1 MQSSHFPEEK
11 KKNDQRQDTPT
22 VGPRHAENVS

>member
-1 MQSSHFPEEK
+1 MQSSHFPEE